1 MPNSVQA
8 ELSSGKGIIKFP
20 QIGYYIIAVNK
31 DFFFTKRIVAQK
43 NPVPML

>member
-31 DFFFTKRIVAQK
+31 DFFFLLKE
-43 NPVPML
+43 L